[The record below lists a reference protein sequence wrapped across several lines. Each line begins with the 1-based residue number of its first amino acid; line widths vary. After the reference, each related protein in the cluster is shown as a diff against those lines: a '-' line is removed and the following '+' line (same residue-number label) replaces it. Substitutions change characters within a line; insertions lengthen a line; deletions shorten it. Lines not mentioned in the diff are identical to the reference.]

1 MAWIACHCKCGCK
14 RSSYTG
20 PPRSAHSS
28 PGLCNWC
35 KRGEHIAGVKQERL
49 VQAITT
55 VVLRKRLIVGVTRV
69 VKR

>member
-1 MAWIACHCKCGCK
+1 MAFIHCTCHCGCK

-35 KRGEHIAGVKQERL
+35 KRGEHITQRRAQL

-55 VVLRKRLIVGVTRV
+55 VVLRKKLIVGVTHLVR
-69 VKR
+69 K